1 MAIKSFKR
9 YEKKYLLTGEQY
21 EKLIPR
27 LLEYMKM
34 DDHCVN
40 NSYSIYNIY
49 YDTDDNSVIR
59 HSISKPYYKEKLR
72 LRSYKIPQSPSD
84 KVFLAVSYTHLRAH
98 ETIGL
103 RILYAL
109 HHSGK
114 INKIVNK
121 RRAIITLEEAY
132 NFLEFGE
139 RPKCTDFITEQ
150 VINEIEYYLSHT
162 KVNPTVYIGYNRI
175 AFFGKEDKD
184 FRLTIDS
191 KIITRR
197 EDLFLE
203 SGCHGTDILKPNGY
217 AVIFTIILC
226 AVMIILDGLNFA
238 MPKSKAMVLK
248 ITVPEDLNF
257 EGVFDEI
264 LNTNTTSWNMVKVS
278 TRDFGALY
286 ELNYSIHLK
295 NDVNQKKFIDSLRVR
310 NGNLNISLTS
320 CGSEDK
326 IFN

>member
-84 KVFLAVSYTHLRAH
+84 KVFLELKK
-98 ETIGL
+98 
-103 RILYAL
+103 
-109 HHSGK
+109 K

-226 AVMIILDGLNFA
+226 TVMIILDSLNFA

>member
-84 KVFLAVSYTHLRAH
+84 KVFLELKK
-98 ETIGL
+98 
-103 RILYAL
+103 
-109 HHSGK
+109 K

-191 KIITRR
+191 KIIARR

-226 AVMIILDGLNFA
+226 AVMIILDSLNFA
-238 MPKSKAMVLK
+238 MPKSKAKVLK

-295 NDVNQKKFIDSLRVR
+295 NDVNQKKFIDSLRVI

>member
-84 KVFLAVSYTHLRAH
+84 KVFLELKK
-98 ETIGL
+98 
-103 RILYAL
+103 
-109 HHSGK
+109 K

-162 KVNPTVYIGYNRI
+162 KVNLTVYIGYNRI

-203 SGCHGTDILKPNGY
+203 SGCHGTDILKPNEY
-217 AVIFTIILC
+217 LMEVKILAAIPMWLAEIF
-226 AVMIILDGLNFA
+226 
-238 MPKSKAMVLK
+238 SELK
-248 ITVPEDLNF
+248 IY
-257 EGVFDEI
+257 
-264 LNTNTTSWNMVKVS
+264 NTHFSKYGNEYMTYCQEQN
-278 TRDFGALY
+278 
-286 ELNYSIHLK
+286 NHNK
-295 NDVNQKKFIDSLRVR
+295 NRR
-310 NGNLNISLTS
+310 
-320 CGSEDK
+320 EK
-326 IFN
+326 IC

>member
-9 YEKKYLLTGEQY
+9 YKKKYLLTGEQY

-84 KVFLAVSYTHLRAH
+84 KVFLELKK
-98 ETIGL
+98 
-103 RILYAL
+103 
-109 HHSGK
+109 K

-162 KVNPTVYIGYNRI
+162 KVNPTIYIGYNRI

-226 AVMIILDGLNFA
+226 AVMIILDSLNFA

-264 LNTNTTSWNMVKVS
+264 LNTNTTSWNMVKVR

>member
-84 KVFLAVSYTHLRAH
+84 KVFLELKK
-98 ETIGL
+98 
-103 RILYAL
+103 
-109 HHSGK
+109 K

-217 AVIFTIILC
+217 AVIFTIILY
-226 AVMIILDGLNFA
+226 AVMIILDSLNFA
-238 MPKSKAMVLK
+238 MPKSKAKVLK

>member
-84 KVFLAVSYTHLRAH
+84 KVFLELKK
-98 ETIGL
+98 
-103 RILYAL
+103 
-109 HHSGK
+109 K

-121 RRAIITLEEAY
+121 RRAIIALEEAY

-226 AVMIILDGLNFA
+226 AVMIILDSLNFA

>member
-84 KVFLAVSYTHLRAH
+84 KVFLELKK
-98 ETIGL
+98 
-103 RILYAL
+103 
-109 HHSGK
+109 K

-162 KVNPTVYIGYNRI
+162 KVNPTIYIGYNRI

-203 SGCHGTDILKPNGY
+203 SGYHGTDILKPNGY

-226 AVMIILDGLNFA
+226 AVMIILDSLNFA

-264 LNTNTTSWNMVKVS
+264 LNTNTTSWNMVKVR

>member
-84 KVFLAVSYTHLRAH
+84 KVFLELKK
-98 ETIGL
+98 
-103 RILYAL
+103 
-109 HHSGK
+109 K

-226 AVMIILDGLNFA
+226 AVMIILDSLNFA
-238 MPKSKAMVLK
+238 MPKSKAKVLK

-295 NDVNQKKFIDSLRVR
+295 NDVNQKKFIDSLRVI

>member
-84 KVFLAVSYTHLRAH
+84 KVFLELKK
-98 ETIGL
+98 
-103 RILYAL
+103 
-109 HHSGK
+109 K

-162 KVNPTVYIGYNRI
+162 KVNPTIYIGYNRI

-226 AVMIILDGLNFA
+226 AVMIILDSLNFA

-264 LNTNTTSWNMVKVS
+264 LNTNTTSWNMVKVR
-278 TRDFGALY
+278 TRDFGDLY